1 MSELK
6 TIKFPGDGEPRV
18 IVDGA
23 AVHFD
28 KPQALH
34 PEMQAQARANI
45 GAVCDYYSTTREEL
59 AVTLGKEDAVYA
71 DVICK
76 TIWDLYDALME
87 DYPGRV
93 RKNPIYNDDGSFT
106 NYEYVVSNRDYN
118 EAIGAFKSKDDHIKK
133 PKYLVACGIHG
144 WEKASILST
153 YRLFRDIVT
162 GHNVPTHFKEGCVIH
177 FLPIGNPWSLDN
189 DTWSNEAGVNINRN
203 FDWNWN
209 VNLKEDPKSKPGTG
223 GNSEKET
230 QAIVNWLKA
239 NKDAQLFLDCHNV
252 SPGDNEIVTFVGLKD
267 SKEYDR
273 EKKIAMRG
281 VDRVVPFWK
290 DVIGY
295 ADDTIFRNSSGIGE
309 GGISIFY
316 AAETSDTKDWHIP
329 SLNLELS
336 VRPTGTET
344 TSKNLD
350 PETIAVAAEVIGN
363 VLLEFYEQYSMGEV
377 VDMTETNE
385 KLDGL
390 AEGVTKTGGK
400 IDALSASMS
409 GDMAAIKA
417 KLDALLSGTEEP
429 AEPVE
434 PSNGFRVETGVY
446 EEPED
451 TKSATALIIN
461 CPAKPKIVVV
471 VADDKEV
478 VVDNKTTYGS
488 ILAST
493 GAQYLVG
500 LVGQRLIQLPNGTNK
515 TEKYWS
521 YMSTMSGDNTD
532 AYPSNGFTMLRD
544 TKEDG
549 SEGEGVV
556 IGATMKKKGF
566 YNWTAYY
573 WND

>member
-1 MSELK
+1 MSDTVKGFMTNEGVKQYDYNAL
-6 TIKFPGDGEPRV
+6 
-18 IVDGA
+18 A
-23 AVHFD
+23 N
-28 KPQALH
+28 KPVA
-34 PEMQAQARANI
+34 
-45 GAVCDYYSTTREEL
+45 DYYSTTREEL
-59 AVTLGKEDAVYA
+59 AVTLGKANAVPN
-71 DVICK
+71 DV
-76 TIWDLYDALME
+76 TSAVIWGLYDALMAK
-87 DYPGRV
+87 YPDRV
-93 RKNPIYNDDGSFT
+93 RKNPIRNDDGSFT

-177 FLPIGNPWSLDN
+177 FLPIGNPWSLDH
-189 DTWSNEAGVNINRN
+189 DTWSNEGGVNINRN

-209 VNLKEDPKSKPGTG
+209 VNLKDDPKSKPGTG

-252 SPGDNEIVTFVGLKD
+252 SPGNNEIVTFVGLKD

-281 VDRVVPFWK
+281 VDRVIPFWK

-316 AAETSDTKDWHIP
+316 AAETSDTKDWRIP

-363 VLLEFYEQYSMGEV
+363 VLLEFYEQYAMSEV
-377 VDMTETNE
+377 MEEMYGIN
-385 KLDGL
+385 
-390 AEGVTKTGGK
+390 AK
-400 IDALSASMS
+400 IDKALS
-409 GDMAAIKA
+409 
-417 KLDALLSGTEEP
+417 
-429 AEPVE
+429 
-434 PSNGFRVETGVY
+434 FHVETGVY
-446 EEPED
+446 EVKENDNEG
-451 TKSATALIIN
+451 TALALVLP
-461 CPAKPKIVVV
+461 CTLDPKVIVIEPDREEQITITK
-471 VADDKEV
+471 ADGSTES
-478 VVDNKTTYGS
+478 KTTYEW
-488 ILAST
+488 ILASEKEVFIGAVVQFLANFLPMEENKDSTLYPFYFGYMAKMTNT
-493 GAQYLVG
+493 GTTENQKWEPKQYFTMC
-500 LVGQRLIQLPNGTNK
+500 RNNGTQMQVSTPTQK
-515 TEKYWS
+515 IGKYH
-521 YMSTMSGDNTD
+521 
-532 AYPSNGFTMLRD
+532 
-544 TKEDG
+544 
-549 SEGEGVV
+549 
-556 IGATMKKKGF
+556 
-566 YNWTAYY
+566 WTAYY